1 MGLKPFQEKIL
12 QQLIQQENMLSELYE
27 VFAKQFPAH
36 EKFWKHLSM
45 EETRHA
51 KLLEKL
57 YAAATTEKIFF
68 DEGKIK
74 TFTLN
79 AFLSRLGDIVK
90 KAKNHEYTLS
100 AALTCAV
107 DYETS
112 LIEKSIFT
120 HFDSLNDKVKGTL
133 KILQSETLNHVDRV
147 RKAREQLKKASVPSQ
162 PLSRK

>member
-27 VFAKQFPAH
+27 IFADQFPLH
-36 EKFWKHLSM
+36 EKFWEKLSL
-45 EETRHA
+45 EEKRHS

-57 YAAATTEKIFF
+57 YAAATTEKISF

-74 TFTLN
+74 SITLN
-79 AFLSRLGDIVK
+79 AFLSRLGDIII
-90 KAKNHEYTLS
+90 KAKNNEYTLS

-112 LIEKSIFT
+112 LIEKKIFT
-120 HFDSLNDKVKGTL
+120 HFDSLNKKVKDTL
-133 KILQSETLNHVDRV
+133 KILQSETLNHVDQV
-147 RKAREQLKKASVPSQ
+147 RKAREQLKKGAGPSQ
-162 PLSRK
+162 AF

>member
-27 VFAKQFPAH
+27 IFAVQFSSH
-36 EKFWKHLSM
+36 EKFWKKLSL
-45 EETRHA
+45 EEKRHS

-57 YAAATTEKIFF
+57 YTAATTEKISF

-74 TFTLN
+74 AITLN
-79 AFLSRLGDIVK
+79 AFLSRLGDIIK

-112 LIEKSIFT
+112 LIEKNIFT
-120 HFDSLNDKVKGTL
+120 HFDSLNKKVKDTL
-133 KILQSETLNHVDRV
+133 KILQSETLNHVDQV
-147 RKAREQLKKASVPSQ
+147 RKARDQFKKATGPSQ
-162 PLSRK
+162 AF